1 MPAIF
6 DHHCTVAPEDID
18 GLGHVNNLVYLRW
31 TQEAAIAHS
40 AAQGWPPERYLEIGC
55 GFVVRSHKIE
65 FLRPALAGDEIIV
78 RTWVADFRKAA
89 SLRKYYILR
98 AADKKPLATAE
109 TDWVFVRLARGLP
122 VRIPVEVSGAFQLVV
137 SEPSGESRQ

>member
-1 MPAIF
+1 MPAIY
-6 DHHCTVAPEDID
+6 DYCVAVAAEDID

-40 AAQGWPPERYLEIGC
+40 AEQGWPPERYLTLGC

-65 FLRPALAGDEIIV
+65 FLRPALPGDGIVV

-89 SLRKYYILR
+89 SLRKYQILR
-98 AADKKPLATAE
+98 AADEQPLAVAE
-109 TDWVFVRLARGLP
+109 TDWVYIRLARGLP
-122 VRIPVEVSGAFQLVV
+122 VRIPPELRDAFELVC
-137 SEPSGESRQ
+137 GNAL